1 MYRVKLVR
9 PYAMYSIVQV
19 QCAVLKFLLFRD
31 LTFALTKP
39 DLRVDILVQ
48 YKSVE
53 FRADNFADVAGLI
66 PSPELQEWRVTC
78 ASIERNHD
86 DHAVASC
93 GWLSRRKQTKSP
105 APTPNG
111 SSAAGANNG
120 GLASSREDA
129 SDANSSK
136 YKSVYDQLEL
146 LTYEEVIRLPQFE
159 RKTLVLLGAHGV
171 GRRHIKNSL
180 IVRFPEQ
187 FAYPIPRVFR

>member
-1 MYRVKLVR
+1 M
-9 PYAMYSIVQV
+9 
-19 QCAVLKFLLFRD
+19 
-31 LTFALTKP
+31 
-39 DLRVDILVQ
+39 
-48 YKSVE
+48 
-53 FRADNFADVAGLI
+53 AGLI

-78 ASIERNHD
+78 ASFEHNQQ

-105 APTPNG
+105 SPAPNG
-111 SSAAGANNG
+111 SSTAGGANNG
-120 GLASSREDA
+120 GLSSTGEDNA
-129 SDANSSK
+129 SDANARK

-187 FAYPIPRVFR
+187 FAYPIPRAWRRN